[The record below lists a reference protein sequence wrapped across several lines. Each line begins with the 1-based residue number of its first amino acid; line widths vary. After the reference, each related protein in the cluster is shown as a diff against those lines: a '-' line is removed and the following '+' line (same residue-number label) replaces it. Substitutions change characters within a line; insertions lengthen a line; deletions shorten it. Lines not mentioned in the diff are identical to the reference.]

1 MQKTLSLWMLIA
13 FFFAIPFAFIFP
25 DYAIQYKF
33 LGSYFITILKNFV
46 PFLIFGTITYSVASF
61 GSNASASRIVPLTLG
76 LYLLT
81 TLISITYALLIGSNI
96 EFNTGEIIQLT
107 SEPLS
112 ATQVDLG
119 STLSVLAID
128 FKNIFNL
135 ILQGNPIA
143 IMLLSILLGIAIRF
157 SGAYETKL
165 VSIFSYFN
173 DLVLKTTNYIM
184 MLAPIA
190 IFSLFSN
197 LLATLDGEIM
207 YSLIR
212 FVIITIIIFLL
223 YMFFFYGSIVRLI
236 CKLNPYD
243 FFKQIKEPL
252 IFAFFSSSS
261 SATMPL
267 TLKTAN
273 NNLGIKKEVSSF
285 VVPVGA
291 TVNMDGSAIYLGLSA
306 IFISQLIGLE
316 LTMAEYVIISMTA
329 TIGSIGAAGV
339 PSVAL
344 VMMTIVFTS
353 VGIPIEAIAIIAGID
368 RFLDM
373 FRTAIN
379 VTGDLTISKIVDHI
393 NKIG

>member
-1 MQKTLSLWMLIA
+1 
-13 FFFAIPFAFIFP
+13 
-25 DYAIQYKF
+25 
-33 LGSYFITILKNFV
+33 
-46 PFLIFGTITYSVASF
+46 
-61 GSNASASRIVPLTLG
+61 
-76 LYLLT
+76 
-81 TLISITYALLIGSNI
+81 
-96 EFNTGEIIQLT
+96 
-107 SEPLS
+107 
-112 ATQVDLG
+112 
-119 STLSVLAID
+119 
-128 FKNIFNL
+128 
-135 ILQGNPIA
+135 
-143 IMLLSILLGIAIRF
+143 
-157 SGAYETKL
+157 
-165 VSIFSYFN
+165 
-173 DLVLKTTNYIM
+173 
-184 MLAPIA
+184 
-190 IFSLFSN
+190 
-197 LLATLDGEIM
+197 
-207 YSLIR
+207 
-212 FVIITIIIFLL
+212 
-223 YMFFFYGSIVRLI
+223 
-236 CKLNPYD
+236 
-243 FFKQIKEPL
+243 
-252 IFAFFSSSS
+252 
-261 SATMPL
+261 MPL

>member
-1 MQKTLSLWMLIA
+1 MQKKLSLWMLIA
-13 FFFAIPFAFIFP
+13 FLLAIPFAFYLP
-25 DYAIQYKF
+25 ELAIQVKF
-33 LGSYFITILKNFV
+33 LGTYFISILKYFV

-61 GSNASASRIVPLTLG
+61 GSNASAVKIVPLTLG
-76 LYLLT
+76 LYLST
-81 TLISITYALLIGSNI
+81 TFIAISYALLLGSNI
-96 EFNTGEIIQLT
+96 NFNTGEIINLS
-107 SEPLS
+107 SEIVAS
-112 ATQVDLG
+112 NEVNLG

-128 FKNIFNL
+128 LTNIFRL
-135 ILQGNPIA
+135 ISEGNPIA
-143 IMLLSILLGIAIRF
+143 IMILSILLGITIRF
-157 SGAYETKL
+157 SGKYENKL
-165 VSIFSYFN
+165 QEIFSYFN
-173 DLVLKTTNYIM
+173 DLVLKSVNYIM
-184 MLAPIA
+184 FLAPIA

-197 LLATLDGEIM
+197 LLATIDGAIM
-207 YSLIR
+207 FSLIK
-212 FVIITIIIFLL
+212 FILLTIIIFLI
-223 YMFFFYGSIVRLI
+223 YMFLFYGAIV
-236 CKLNPYD
+236 KLVTKCSPYD
-243 FFKQIKEPL
+243 FFKKIKEPI

-267 TLKTAN
+267 TLNTAN
-273 NNLGIKKEVSSF
+273 KNLGIRKEVSSF
-285 VVPVGA
+285 VVPIGA

-316 LTMAEYVIISMTA
+316 LSLAEYVIISMTA

-379 VTGDLTISKIVDHI
+379 VTGDLTISKVVDYF

>member
-33 LGSYFITILKNFV
+33 LGSYFISILKNFV
-46 PFLIFGTITYSVASF
+46 PFLIFGTITYSVSSF

-112 ATQVDLG
+112 TTQVDLG

-157 SGAYETKL
+157 SGPYETKL

-173 DLVLKTTNYIM
+173 NLVLKTTNYIM

-285 VVPVGA
+285 VIPVGA

>member
-1 MQKTLSLWMLIA
+1 
-13 FFFAIPFAFIFP
+13 
-25 DYAIQYKF
+25 
-33 LGSYFITILKNFV
+33 
-46 PFLIFGTITYSVASF
+46 
-61 GSNASASRIVPLTLG
+61 
-76 LYLLT
+76 
-81 TLISITYALLIGSNI
+81 
-96 EFNTGEIIQLT
+96 
-107 SEPLS
+107 
-112 ATQVDLG
+112 
-119 STLSVLAID
+119 
-128 FKNIFNL
+128 
-135 ILQGNPIA
+135 
-143 IMLLSILLGIAIRF
+143 MLLSILLGIAIRF
-157 SGAYETKL
+157 SGPYETKL

-273 NNLGIKKEVSSF
+273 NNIGIKKEVSSF

>member
-1 MQKTLSLWMLIA
+1 MI
-13 FFFAIPFAFIFP
+13 
-25 DYAIQYKF
+25 
-33 LGSYFITILKNFV
+33 
-46 PFLIFGTITYSVASF
+46 
-61 GSNASASRIVPLTLG
+61 
-76 LYLLT
+76 
-81 TLISITYALLIGSNI
+81 
-96 EFNTGEIIQLT
+96 
-107 SEPLS
+107 
-112 ATQVDLG
+112 
-119 STLSVLAID
+119 
-128 FKNIFNL
+128 
-135 ILQGNPIA
+135 
-143 IMLLSILLGIAIRF
+143 
-157 SGAYETKL
+157 
-165 VSIFSYFN
+165 
-173 DLVLKTTNYIM
+173 
-184 MLAPIA
+184 
-190 IFSLFSN
+190 
-197 LLATLDGEIM
+197 
-207 YSLIR
+207 
-212 FVIITIIIFLL
+212 
-223 YMFFFYGSIVRLI
+223 
-236 CKLNPYD
+236 D

-285 VVPVGA
+285 VIPVGA